1 MWWTGHNLNLL
12 YRSHFQDCVTHF
24 EVHAFTHNGLEGRRE
39 DRKQR
44 RKETSNTSMG
54 RVMGMQIT
62 NTGFPKA
69 YYIVIS
75 YELHKQNL
83 FYRVVEFK

>member
-1 MWWTGHNLNLL
+1 
-12 YRSHFQDCVTHF
+12 
-24 EVHAFTHNGLEGRRE
+24 
-39 DRKQR
+39 
-44 RKETSNTSMG
+44 MG